1 MTTHFEI
8 VAIGASLGG
17 LHAVETLLEALPH
30 SYACAIVIAQH
41 RRADEGSRLCELL
54 ASHCVLPV
62 CEPEDKQ
69 PLLGGHVYL
78 APANYHLLVEPGSL
92 SLSIDP
98 PVNHARPAIDVLFD
112 SVADAYGPR
121 AIGVM
126 LTAASH
132 DGAAGATAIKRA
144 GGHLLVQ
151 EPGSAERADGP
162 LAVLEA
168 TTADAV
174 LDLPGIAQRLI
185 ELCKEGLPN
194 RRRRRGPRPE
204 RLHTSDS

>member
-1 MTTHFEI
+1 MSQFEV

-17 LHAVETLLEALPH
+17 LHAVETLLEVLPPG
-30 SYACAIVIAQH
+30 YGCAIVIAQH

-54 ASHCVLPV
+54 GSHCVLPV

-69 PLLGGHVYL
+69 PIERGHVYL

-98 PVNHARPAIDVLFD
+98 PVNHARPSIDVLFE
-112 SVADAYGPR
+112 SLADAYGPR
-121 AIGVM
+121 GIAVM
-126 LTAASH
+126 LTAASN
-132 DGAAGATAIKRA
+132 DGAAGASAVKRA

-151 EPGSAERADGP
+151 EPSSAERADGP

-168 TTADAV
+168 TTADSV
-174 LDLPGIAQRLI
+174 LELHGIGQRLV
-185 ELCKEGLPN
+185 ELCRDGDK
-194 RRRRRGPRPE
+194 RRRPPRGPAGRDFAP
-204 RLHTSDS
+204 TS